1 MIPLAVITAFLT
13 TIITL
18 FFNSL
23 SDAWKDLRSET
34 KDAYATSIQ
43 NFVEEVKKDFS
54 DKPAQR
60 RMKEPN
66 DFEGNQDEVR
76 AWCRRMT
83 LFFQSNNI
91 LKEWERIEIALGKI
105 KGGKENRAQRWADA
119 QMKKFL
125 PFQKEWKGTGLNDNG
140 DLDILVMTNK
150 PPFETWE
157 QMANKI
163 LHIDRNTNSCD
174 REVDQVKQGNRLLE
188 DYWMEFTT

>member
-1 MIPLAVITAFLT
+1 MILLTVITIFLT

-23 SDAWKDLRSET
+23 SDAWKDLRSKT

-54 DKPAQR
+54 DEPTQR

-66 DFEGNQDEVR
+66 NFEGNPDKVR

-91 LKEWERIEIALGKI
+91 PKEWERIEIALGKI
-105 KGGKENRAQRWADA
+105 KEEKENQAQ
-119 QMKKFL
+119 
-125 PFQKEWKGTGLNDNG
+125 
-140 DLDILVMTNK
+140 
-150 PPFETWE
+150 
-157 QMANKI
+157 
-163 LHIDRNTNSCD
+163 
-174 REVDQVKQGNRLLE
+174 
-188 DYWMEFTT
+188 